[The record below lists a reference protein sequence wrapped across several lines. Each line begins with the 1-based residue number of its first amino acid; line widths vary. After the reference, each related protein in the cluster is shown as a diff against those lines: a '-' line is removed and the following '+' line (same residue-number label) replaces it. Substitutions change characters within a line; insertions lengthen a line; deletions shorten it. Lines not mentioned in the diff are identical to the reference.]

1 MMTRH
6 FVEAVITQKGWQ
18 PYIESHWIDFGR
30 QRGGAIITFK
40 GHEQH
45 EFKCS
50 NKTASEILALA
61 KKVRDD

>member
-18 PYIESHWIDFGR
+18 PYTIRHWIDFGK
-30 QRGGAIITFK
+30 QRGGQIITFK
-40 GHEQH
+40 NHTDH

-61 KKVRDD
+61 KVEGK